1 MKEGLRFGGSG
12 MHVHEPG
19 DLFEKYL
26 DPAFKSRVTTGV
38 RADGKLSGRSWIID
52 GLPASMDVELQQH
65 RKKPASSRAS
75 GPILGSATGQLSASR
90 SAATGRLRFAIERD
104 YDAEAQIMAMQMEG
118 IDLAVL
124 FPTAGLSLLSRDGMD
139 PQLSLALSQAY
150 NNWIHEFCQY
160 SPNQLKFA
168 AMLPLH
174 DVNLAGQELVRCVR
188 ELGAVASF
196 IRPNLVNG
204 HYWHSNY
211 WDPLYS
217 LHEELDV
224 AWCFHEG
231 TGAWYSHM
239 NVLYGE
245 NWFYRHVAS
254 HWIEMQQALIAMIIG
269 GVFEFHPKLRV
280 GFLEAQNSW
289 VPGLLSR
296 IEWDYPQ
303 YRDSHAP
310 YLSLTPREYF
320 RRNCWAAVEGR
331 EPEIEATAGLIGADR
346 MCVWTAYPHFASNF
360 PHVAAALL
368 KHLPL
373 ATGARILRA
382 SATLYGS

>member
-1 MKEGLRFGGSG
+1 MKEGLRFIDSD
-12 MHVHEPG
+12 MHIQEPG

-26 DPAFKSRVTTGV
+26 NPAFKSRVTSAVG
-38 RADGKLSGRSWIID
+38 ADGKLSHRSWIID
-52 GLPASMDVELQQH
+52 GLPASMDVELQQY

-118 IDLAVL
+118 IDIAVL
-124 FPTAGLSLLSRDGMD
+124 FPTGGLSLISRNGMD

-174 DVNLAGQELVRCVR
+174 DVNLACQELLRCVR

-196 IRPNLVNG
+196 IRPNLLNG

-217 LHEELDV
+217 LHEELDI

-231 TGAWYSHM
+231 TGAWSSHM
-239 NVLYGE
+239 NELYGE
-245 NWFYRHVAS
+245 NRFYRHVAS
-254 HWIEMQQALIAMIIG
+254 HWIEMQQALIAQIIS
-269 GVFEFHPKLRV
+269 GVFEFHPKLFRGAHRPIRFPHRV
-280 GFLEAQNSW
+280 GLCELPGVPCALPVLDTQGVLSAQ
-289 VPGLLSR
+289 LLG
-296 IEWDYPQ
+296 W
-303 YRDSHAP
+303 
-310 YLSLTPREYF
+310 
-320 RRNCWAAVEGR
+320 G
-331 EPEIEATAGLIGADR
+331 
-346 MCVWTAYPHFASNF
+346 
-360 PHVAAALL
+360 
-368 KHLPL
+368 
-373 ATGARILRA
+373 
-382 SATLYGS
+382 